1 MVTTLSRIIKYG
13 LQSFRRNALLSV
25 ATIIIMVLALLVF
38 QGLIM
43 FNVITNTAITSLQ
56 DKIDISVFFKSN
68 VPEDD
73 ILKLSRSLESLKE
86 VKSVEYISRDK
97 ALEIFKEAHKDD
109 PNISQA
115 LDVVA
120 NNPLLASLNI
130 KAHDPND
137 YGAIISYL
145 SGDDFK
151 SIIDKVPDVKS
162 RSAIDRLNAIVNV
175 VERIGFGLTIFLAI
189 TAIII
194 TFNTIRLA
202 IYSNR
207 EEIGIMRL
215 VGASNIFINGPY
227 VVEVIMF
234 GIFAAVISMLITAPF
249 ITLLTPYLLTFIPG
263 MNLENYFYGNLLVL
277 LGYQLLFGIFL
288 GIISAVIAI
297 RRYLRI

>member
-215 VGASNIFINGPY
+215 VGASNIFINGAY

-234 GIFAAVISMLITAPF
+234 GTFAAVISMLITAPF